1 MSHYLTYVYG
11 PKDNETLT
19 RVLRPYN
26 EDWSCPDSGGMS
38 PELVVLEN
46 VPVMTLETSLFDMI
60 QEFRKV
66 CNKSSSYS
74 ASRPIVLVDDAY
86 DYIDV
91 TAIRELD
98 AFVISYDLDSNK
110 ATAKVMVSRAFWDWW
125 VVGGRWPIQF
135 KGKGHMGPFLS
146 NVIGPADVS
155 WAVDKEALVAQ
166 SPGRFT
172 SLRLDDIDWKS
183 AKRERVTNA
192 LRVWEP
198 IHNADPTLERSSSIL
213 KRMNL
218 PKGARYYSFDHEE
231 YSTWQATVGK
241 IVKTMVLDWM
251 TEMFSPY
258 DVAGMTRRELIRY
271 AIARTYVPA
280 IGVFY
285 EEGYSEKEGGA
296 YTQTSV
302 YDWSFFENPT
312 DKEVKEVWRRVRKL
326 KPSTVVTAVDIHN

>member
-1 MSHYLTYVYG
+1 MSHYLAYVYG

-19 RVLRPYN
+19 RVMKPYN
-26 EDWSCPDSGGMS
+26 IDWSYPESGGMR

-46 VPVMTLETSLFDMI
+46 IPVMALETSLFDMI

-66 CNKSSSYS
+66 CNKNSSYS
-74 ASRPIVLVDDAY
+74 STRPILLVDNAY

-91 TAIRELD
+91 NAIQELD

-110 ATAKVMVSRAFWDWW
+110 ATAKVMVSRTFWDWW
-125 VVGGRWPIQF
+125 VIGGRWPIQF
-135 KGKGHMGPFLS
+135 KGIGHTGPFLS

-155 WAVDKEALVAQ
+155 WAVDKEALVTQ

-183 AKRERVTNA
+183 AKHERVANA

-198 IHNADPTLERSSSIL
+198 IHTADPTLERVSTIL

-218 PKGARYYSFDHEE
+218 PKGVSYYSFDHEE
-231 YSTWQATVGK
+231 YDAWHTKVMETARAVIPNWQS
-241 IVKTMVLDWM
+241 
-251 TEMFSPY
+251 EMFSPH

-285 EEGYSEKEGGA
+285 EEGYNEREGGT
-296 YTQTSV
+296 YTQTAV
-302 YDWSFFENPT
+302 YNWGFFENPA